1 MIKSITLKMQKVI
14 VKFQNGEEKS
24 GEIMLFN
31 LNQQVL
37 QFYAYKNG
45 GEKELQVVRMDTVKA
60 ILFLKKEETYG
71 SHFRT
76 ETIENSIYAGTLAFR
91 IVVEFKD
98 GEIMSGSTL
107 KYNPNDKGFF
117 LVPLNPADR
126 SERIYINAQAVKNVD
141 CKRLLG
147 KILVDQKKITQE
159 QLVNSLKYQFEKR
172 EKKIGTILREN
183 SIITQSQ
190 LEESLKKQKEKNKM
204 LGEILLEAGYI
215 TQEQL
220 ENALKIQKENKK
232 KKLGQVLVELK
243 YITPNDICIAL
254 ATQFHKPWMDMS
266 DFVIPENIVKSI
278 PVELITKYEI
288 IPVDKKPD
296 GTIIIA
302 SSNPDDAEI
311 KSELSKLANIKT
323 ELVFAYEGYIESAI
337 KKYFPQHT

>member
-1 MIKSITLKMQKVI
+1 MQKVI
-14 VKFQNGEEKS
+14 IKFQNGEEKS

-31 LNQQVL
+31 MNQQVL
-37 QFYAYKNG
+37 QFYEYKDG
-45 GEKELQVVRMDTVKA
+45 GEKESRMVRMDTVKA
-60 ILFLKKEETYG
+60 ILFLKREETYG
-71 SHFRT
+71 SHLRT
-76 ETIENSIYAGTLAFR
+76 ETIEKSVYAGTLAFR
-91 IVVEFKD
+91 IVVEFND

-117 LVPLNPADR
+117 LVPLNPADK

-159 QLVNSLKYQFEKR
+159 QLVESLKCQHEKR
-172 EKKIGTILREN
+172 EKKIGTILKEN

-190 LEESLKKQKEKNKM
+190 LEESLKKQKEKSKM

-220 ENALKIQKENKK
+220 EKALKIQQENKK

-254 ATQFHKPWMDMS
+254 ATQFNKHWIDMTNL
-266 DFVIPENIVKSI
+266 DIPESVVKSI
-278 PVELITKYEI
+278 PIELIKKFEI

-296 GTIIIA
+296 STIIIA
-302 SSNPDDAEI
+302 SSTPNDDEI
-311 KSELSKLANIKT
+311 KSELSKLENIKT

-337 KKYFPQHT
+337 NKYFLQPA

>member
-1 MIKSITLKMQKVI
+1 MQKVI
-14 VKFQNGEEKS
+14 VKFQNGEEKF

-31 LNQQVL
+31 MNQQVL
-37 QFYAYKNG
+37 QFYEYMNS
-45 GEKELQVVRMDTVKA
+45 GEKELQMVRMDTVKA

-71 SHFRT
+71 GYLRT

-91 IVVEFKD
+91 IVVEFND

-107 KYNPNDKGFF
+107 KYNPNDRGFF
-117 LVPLNPADR
+117 LVPLNPADK
-126 SERIYINAQAVKNVD
+126 SERIYINALAVKNVD

-159 QLVNSLKYQFEKR
+159 QLVESLKYQYEKR

-183 SIITQSQ
+183 SIITESQ
-190 LEESLKKQKEKNKM
+190 LEESLKKQREKNKM

-215 TQEQL
+215 TQDQL
-220 ENALKIQKENKK
+220 EKALKIQQENKK

-266 DFVIPENIVKSI
+266 HFDIPENIIKSI
-278 PVELITKYEI
+278 PAELIKKYEI
-288 IPVDKKPD
+288 IPVDRKPD

-302 SSNPDDAEI
+302 SSNPNDDEI
-311 KSELSKLANIKT
+311 KSELSKLTNVKT

-337 KKYFPQHT
+337 NKFFPQSG

>member
-1 MIKSITLKMQKVI
+1 MQKVI
-14 VKFQNGEEKS
+14 VKFQNSEEKS

-31 LNQQVL
+31 MNQQVL
-37 QFYAYKNG
+37 QFYEYKSAG
-45 GEKELQVVRMDTVKA
+45 GKEMQLVPMNTVKA
-60 ILFLKKEETYG
+60 ILFLKKEEIHG
-71 SHFRT
+71 GHLRT
-76 ETIENSIYAGTLAFR
+76 ETIDKSIYAGTLAFR
-91 IVVEFKD
+91 IVVEFND

-117 LVPLNPADR
+117 LIPLNPADK

-147 KILVDQKKITQE
+147 KILVDQKKITQK
-159 QLVNSLKYQFEKR
+159 QLVESLKYQYEKR
-172 EKKIGTILREN
+172 EKKIGTILQEN

-215 TQEQL
+215 TQDQL
-220 ENALKIQKENKK
+220 DKALKIQQENKK

-254 ATQFHKPWMDMS
+254 ATQFQKPWMDMS
-266 DFVIPENIVKSI
+266 DLAIPEDIIKSI
-278 PVELITKYEI
+278 PAEMVTKYEI
-288 IPVDKKPD
+288 IPVDRKPD

-302 SSNPDDAEI
+302 SSNPNDDEI
-311 KSELSKLANIKT
+311 KSELSKLENIKT

-337 KKYFPQHT
+337 NKYFSQHT

>member
-1 MIKSITLKMQKVI
+1 
-14 VKFQNGEEKS
+14 
-24 GEIMLFN
+24 
-31 LNQQVL
+31 
-37 QFYAYKNG
+37 
-45 GEKELQVVRMDTVKA
+45 
-60 ILFLKKEETYG
+60 
-71 SHFRT
+71 
-76 ETIENSIYAGTLAFR
+76 
-91 IVVEFKD
+91 
-98 GEIMSGSTL
+98 
-107 KYNPNDKGFF
+107 
-117 LVPLNPADR
+117 
-126 SERIYINAQAVKNVD
+126 
-141 CKRLLG
+141 
-147 KILVDQKKITQE
+147 
-159 QLVNSLKYQFEKR
+159 
-172 EKKIGTILREN
+172 
-183 SIITQSQ
+183 
-190 LEESLKKQKEKNKM
+190 M

-311 KSELSKLANIKT
+311 KSELSKLANIKA